1 MEQLF
6 VSNIKINKVR
16 HLNNISIELSKQER
30 KHLIITG
37 KNGSGKTSLLDAIAV
52 FLNSITNS
60 KDPMEA
66 MRYLEVDKKTLLR
79 LENQKDADM
88 KIKETTKQI

>member
-16 HLNNISIELSKQER
+16 HLNNIVIDLSRTER
-30 KHLIITG
+30 KHLVITG
-37 KNGSGKTSLLDAIAV
+37 KNGSGKTSFLDAVAV

-60 KDPMEA
+60 KELMDS
-66 MRYLEVDKKTLLR
+66 MRNLEVDKK
-79 LENQKDADM
+79 
-88 KIKETTKQI
+88 IYYI